1 MIQFLIDN
9 WLGLVLSSLAA
20 IGVAIIWYAPPVFGN
35 TWQKLA
41 GVKDKEL
48 KSRFAVK
55 SVITLVLILVT
66 AVVLKRFYVIS
77 NPQTLFEAMKVVVW
91 IWLGFIVTY
100 VVAGGSFEKVPYKLM
115 LVDLVGQLLLL
126 MAMGAVLFYY

>member
-20 IGVAIIWYAPPVFGN
+20 IGVAIIWYAPPVFGK

-41 GVKDKEL
+41 GVKDKDL
-48 KSRFAVK
+48 KSRFTIK
-55 SVITLVLILVT
+55 SIITLILILVT

>member
-9 WLGLVLSSLAA
+9 WLGLVLASLAA
-20 IGVAIIWYAPPVFGN
+20 IGVAAIWYAPPVFGN

-41 GVKDKEL
+41 KVSDKDL
-48 KSRFAVK
+48 KSRFATK
-55 SVITLVLILVT
+55 SVITLVMIFIT
-66 AVVLKRFYVIS
+66 AVVLKRFYIIS
-77 NPQTLFEAMKVVVW
+77 NPETLFEAMKVVTW
-91 IWLGFIVTY
+91 LWLGFIVTY

-115 LVDLVGQLLLL
+115 AVDLIGQLIIL

>member
-48 KSRFAVK
+48 KTRFAVK

-115 LVDLVGQLLLL
+115 LVDLVGQLLIL

>member
-41 GVKDKEL
+41 GVKDKDL

>member
-1 MIQFLIDN
+1 MIQFILDN
-9 WLGLVLSSLAA
+9 WLGLALSSLAA
-20 IGVAIIWYAPPVFGN
+20 VAVAIIWYAPPVFGN

-41 GVKDKEL
+41 GIKDKEL
-48 KSRFAVK
+48 KSRLASK
-55 SVITLVLILVT
+55 TLITLIMIVIT

-115 LVDLVGQLLLL
+115 LVDLLGQLILL

>member
-1 MIQFLIDN
+1 MIQFLLDN

-20 IGVAIIWYAPPVFGN
+20 IGVAIIWYTPSVFGN

-41 GVKDKEL
+41 GLSDKDL
-48 KSRFAVK
+48 KSRLASK
-55 SVITLVLILVT
+55 TVITLIMILVT

-115 LVDLVGQLLLL
+115 LIDLAGQLVLL
-126 MAMGAVLFYY
+126 MAMGTMLFYY

>member
-9 WLGLVLSSLAA
+9 WLGLVLASLAA

-41 GVKDKEL
+41 KIKDKDL
-48 KSRFAVK
+48 KTRFAAK
-55 SVITLVLILVT
+55 SVLTLVMILIT

-91 IWLGFIVTY
+91 LWLGFIVTY

-115 LVDLVGQLLLL
+115 LVDLVGQLLIL

>member
-41 GVKDKEL
+41 GVKDKDL

-115 LVDLVGQLLLL
+115 LVDLVGQLLIL

>member
-41 GVKDKEL
+41 GVKDKDL
-48 KSRFAVK
+48 KSRFTIK
-55 SVITLVLILVT
+55 SIITLVLILVT

>member
-41 GVKDKEL
+41 GIKDKDL
-48 KSRFAVK
+48 KSRFAFK

>member
-1 MIQFLIDN
+1 MIQFLLDN

-20 IGVAIIWYAPPVFGN
+20 IGVAIIWYTPSVFGN

-41 GVKDKEL
+41 GITDKDI
-48 KSRFAVK
+48 KSRLTSK
-55 SVITLVLILVT
+55 TIITLIMILVT

-77 NPQTLFEAMKVVVW
+77 NPQTLFEAMKLVVW

-115 LVDLVGQLLLL
+115 LVDLVGQLILL
-126 MAMGAVLFYY
+126 MAMGTMLFYY